1 MGLTLCTA
9 AKLRSAAANGRLI
22 NRRKLYEDV
31 RAGKRR
37 RNREKKKK
45 ALAGKLR
52 EAAASR
58 MRLHRQRPAAAFVIS
73 HDAFPA
79 LGFVSL
85 LKLTRP
91 PVRHLVH
98 SPSLNWSFVIQA

>member
-1 MGLTLCTA
+1 MALTLCTA

-37 RNREKKKK
+37 RNRKNPKKS
-45 ALAGKLR
+45 LAGKLQ
-52 EAAASR
+52 EATASR
-58 MRLHRQRPAAAFVIS
+58 MRLRRQRPAAAFVMS

-79 LGFVSL
+79 LGLGSL

-91 PVRHLVH
+91 PVQHLVH
-98 SPSLNWSFVIQA
+98 SPSLNWSFVIQV